1 MFGFLSKVF
10 GASKQKTCC
19 GSGACHDKIDIA
31 SILSLTDSDMERLR
45 KLDPKIVIGKV
56 LERTD
61 HPDPKMTKVKVTK
74 TDIGNDTI
82 ETILCGGTN
91 LEAGDVVVV
100 ATVGAKLSPDFEI
113 GVRAIRGV
121 ESRGMICA
129 RSELGLSLNGEEK
142 GHIWKLPSLLETKVG
157 KKVKD
162 L

>member
-1 MFGFLSKVF
+1 MFGFLSKIF
-10 GASKQKTCC
+10 GANEQKTCC
-19 GSGACHDKIDIA
+19 GGGCHTKMDVVKEL
-31 SILSLTDSDMERLR
+31 ILNDGDMEKLK
-45 KLDPKIVIGKV
+45 KLDGRIVIGKV

-74 TDIGNDTI
+74 TDIGNGIT

-100 ATVGAKLSPDFEI
+100 ATVGTKLTPDFEI
-113 GVRAIRGV
+113 GIRAIRGV

-142 GHIWKLPSLLETKVG
+142 GQIWKLPASFEKLVG
-157 KKVKD
+157 KKVIN